1 MGVIRIKP
9 LTCIGSIT
17 HKVLKEVNDPS
28 KHSAELTSYINSMLT
43 KFNTTAGPGVYI
55 WGVRKLVNGKQFF
68 WPWYVGK
75 HETNVVTRLRSHY
88 KTDNWKRELFSI
100 DKVSPSAF
108 YSCIEAYNVHRLN
121 RSQEKT
127 IGRNLHAFRRNQ
139 HAEVLS
145 FFSSP
150 TFWNS
155 NQLSRDTVITENIK
169 GKLRERV
176 SQEGILFDP
185 LVPENIKRQVMD
197 ARNYLAENFCFTY
210 AECNESNCGN
220 PSCMERTVKDYFEK
234 NGGIF
239 TSSKAGKTCGC
250 STTVDVSEMLP
261 PNHSI
266 SSIVLVDTSRKNH
279 A

>member
-9 LTCIGSIT
+9 LTCISSNT
-17 HKVLKEVNDPS
+17 DKVLNEINDPS
-28 KHSAELTSYINSMLT
+28 KHSAELTNHISSMLT
-43 KFNTTAGPGVYI
+43 KFNITAGPGIYI

-75 HETNVVTRLRSHY
+75 HETNVVIRLKSHY

-100 DKVSPSAF
+100 DKVSPFAF
-108 YSCIEAYNVHRLN
+108 YSCIEAYNMHRLN

-127 IGRNLHAFRRNQ
+127 IGPNLEAFRTNQ
-139 HAEVLS
+139 HTEVLS

-155 NQLSRDTVITENIK
+155 DQLSRNTVITENIK
-169 GKLRERV
+169 GKLRKRV
-176 SQEGILFDP
+176 SQEDILFDP
-185 LVPENIKRQVMD
+185 LVPENIRRQIMA

-210 AECNESNCGN
+210 AECNESTCGD
-220 PSCMERTVKDYFEK
+220 PTCMERTIKDYFEK

-250 STTVDVSEMLP
+250 SSSVDVSKLLSP
-261 PNHSI
+261 I
-266 SSIVLVDTSRKNH
+266 SSIALVDTSCKNLS
-279 A
+279 